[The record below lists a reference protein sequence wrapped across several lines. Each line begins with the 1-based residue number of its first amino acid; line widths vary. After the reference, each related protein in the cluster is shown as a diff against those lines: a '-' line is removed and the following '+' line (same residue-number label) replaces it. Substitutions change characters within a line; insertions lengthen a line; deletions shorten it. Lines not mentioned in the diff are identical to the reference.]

1 MPAKKPPVPVAPLGT
16 IGYDPAPAPAPLP
29 LLVEITLVRVSPD
42 TSVPNV
48 KVKALLGIVKATP
61 KHFI

>member
-1 MPAKKPPVPVAPLGT
+1 MPVAPLGT